1 MFFKIF
7 TFCSLL
13 CSMLSEYCVSL
24 LCLQVKLDLCLRKKK
39 DLSLLGMWILNLLIE
54 PYEIAVLLKKREHG

>member
-1 MFFKIF
+1 
-7 TFCSLL
+7 
-13 CSMLSEYCVSL
+13 MLSEYCVSL
-24 LCLQVKLDLCLRKKK
+24 GIGMLCLQVKLDLCLRKK